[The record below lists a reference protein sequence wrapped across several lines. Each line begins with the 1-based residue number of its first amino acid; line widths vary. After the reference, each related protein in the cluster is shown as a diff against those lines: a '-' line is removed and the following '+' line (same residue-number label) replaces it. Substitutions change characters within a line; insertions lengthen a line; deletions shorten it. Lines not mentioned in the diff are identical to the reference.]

1 MRRTQIMQT
10 GLFVDGKP
18 VVEKRKK
25 KKINHGLCPNAS
37 GAVIQER
44 KPTTRGQAHQAG

>member
-25 KKINHGLCPNAS
+25 KKLITDFVRMP
-37 GAVIQER
+37 V
-44 KPTTRGQAHQAG
+44 GQ